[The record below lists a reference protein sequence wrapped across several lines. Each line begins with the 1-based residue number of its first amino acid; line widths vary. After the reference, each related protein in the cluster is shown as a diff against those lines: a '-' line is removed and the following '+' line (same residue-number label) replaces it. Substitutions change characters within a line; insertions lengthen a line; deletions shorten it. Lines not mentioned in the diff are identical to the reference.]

1 MSKNFKYLNIITFAY
16 ITFQLVS
23 DVSAGKLISLFGE
36 TVSVTVLFFPVTY
49 IFSDILTEVYGYA
62 TARKVLWNVMICSI
76 IAGFI
81 YIGVTAIAPSPF
93 FENNEAYNK
102 VLGQVPRLLIGGWLA
117 VFSGDIANNF
127 VLAKLKILT
136 KGKFLWTRTITS
148 TIVGQLVNTAV
159 FYVIG
164 LYKIMPDNLL
174 IRAIIAGWILKVL
187 VEIIFTPLT
196 YLVINKLKKLENI
209 DHYDTNTN
217 FNPFIIKDEQR

>member
-1 MSKNFKYLNIITFAY
+1 MNRNFKYLSIITFAY
-16 ITFQLVS
+16 ITLQLVS

-62 TARKVLWNVMICSI
+62 TARKVLWTVMLCSI
-76 IAGFI
+76 FAGFI
-81 YIGVTAIAPSPF
+81 YIGVTSIAPSPF

-127 VLAKLKILT
+127 ILAKLKIIT
-136 KGKFLWTRTITS
+136 KGKLLWTRTITS

-174 IRAIIAGWILKVL
+174 IRAIIAGWILKVI

-217 FNPFIIKDEQR
+217 FNPFIIKDKQR